1 MHIKNIAIE
10 CTGMCKSYL
19 GSQLQVIGDQKPLN
33 EKINAYSWK
42 AQWTSHSGE
51 IPHSRTVAFGMLRVS
66 MVWGRM
72 IHTPNA
78 ASAHSL
84 KTESHLPLLSIWHPQ
99 QDLIHPQIKHT
110 QLYYGNKFLK
120 LISEI

>member
-1 MHIKNIAIE
+1 MPILGRPSGHP
-10 CTGMCKSYL
+10 TVGKSPTVE
-19 GSQLQVIGDQKPLN
+19 QL
-33 EKINAYSWK
+33 
-42 AQWTSHSGE
+42 H
-51 IPHSRTVAFGMLRVS
+51 GMLRVS
-66 MVWGRM
+66 MVWGRK

-99 QDLIHPQIKHT
+99 QDLIHPQIKHA